1 MKTTM
6 KRSLAIAL
14 TCASLTFLPGCWDY
28 EAINKRAPMIGL
40 GIDPAQDDPEKI
52 RVTLQVPILRNA
64 GQSQGEGSAETSEFQ
79 DLSGESYS
87 VMEAIRTIQT
97 KMDRQADVA
106 QLRVIVLSSQ
116 LSAGTMDSVLGQL
129 MRLTKINRLAYIFM
143 TPGSAEKIMATEVSE
158 SAPLDFIEKS
168 VAVKQHGYVV
178 RRQLWE
184 YWRDTTQLGVV
195 PMMPIL
201 TTEEIDDEGK
211 ETLAMTGE
219 EVYLDNKPALT
230 LSRKETLY
238 VNFLMGKVQDMSF
251 DIPIGQGV
259 MTLTDLRA
267 KSHVRCIKEKSH
279 IVLVDHVS
287 VAGTLA
293 KHVDPSPKPLP
304 PTNINEL
311 QLQAS
316 KYLTQQLT
324 DMVAKLQQQQTDVVG
339 FGRNYLQ
346 AHPEEES
353 RLKQQWSQM
362 FGHAKLDIQVKVS
375 IRSKGGLI

>member
-1 MKTTM
+1 MKSIM
-6 KRSLAIAL
+6 QRSLAIVL
-14 TCASLTFLPGCWDY
+14 TCAALIFLPGCWDY
-28 EAINKRAPMIGL
+28 EAINKRAAMIGL
-40 GIDPAQDDPEKI
+40 GIDPAHDDPEKI
-52 RVTLQVPILRNA
+52 RVTIQVPILHN
-64 GQSQGEGSAETSEFQ
+64 GQSQGEGSAETSKFQ

-87 VMEAIRTIQT
+87 LMEAIRTIQT

-116 LSAGTMDSVLGQL
+116 LSGETMDSVLGQL

-143 TPGSAEKIMATEVSE
+143 TPGSAEKVMATEVSE
-158 SAPLDFIEKS
+158 SAPMNFVEKS
-168 VAVKQHGYVV
+168 VKVKQHGYVV

-195 PMMPIL
+195 PMIPIL
-201 TTEEIDDEGK
+201 TTEEIDDKGK
-211 ETLAMTGE
+211 KTLAMTGE
-219 EVYLDNKPALT
+219 EVYLNNKPALA
-230 LSRKETLY
+230 LSRNETLY
-238 VNFLMGKVQDMSF
+238 VNLLMGKVRDMSF

-259 MTLTDLRA
+259 MTLTDMRA
-267 KSHVRCIKEKSH
+267 KSHVRCIKKKSEV
-279 IVLVDHVS
+279 VLADDVT

-316 KYLTQQLT
+316 IYLTQQLT
-324 DMVAKLQQQQTDVVG
+324 DMVVKLQQQQTDVVG

-346 AHPEEES
+346 AHPEEEA

-362 FGHAKLDIQVKVS
+362 FGHAKLDIQVKVA

>member
-1 MKTTM
+1 MKTIM
-6 KRSLAIAL
+6 KRSLAIAM

-52 RVTLQVPILRNA
+52 RVTIQVPILRNA
-64 GQSQGEGSAETSEFQ
+64 GQSKGEGSAETSEFQ

-211 ETLAMTGE
+211 NTLAMTGE
-219 EVYLDNKPALT
+219 EVYLDNKPALA

-293 KHVDPSPKPLP
+293 KHVDPSPKPLQ

-346 AHPEEES
+346 THPEEEP